1 MFNAQEGVYEDSLRN
16 KHVSEGRVGSVMGGK
31 TELDEF
37 QSIGN
42 ELAISNMLM
51 ALNNPALVEVLQ
63 KMGIFEDTLMGV
75 ATHIKE
81 NVKNLKIHN
90 SIIEEADAKGHVSR

>member
-1 MFNAQEGVYEDSLRN
+1 
-16 KHVSEGRVGSVMGGK
+16 
-31 TELDEF
+31 
-37 QSIGN
+37 
-42 ELAISNMLM
+42 M
-51 ALNNPALVEVLQ
+51 ALNNPALVKEIK
-63 KMGIFEDTLMGV
+63 KMGIFEDTLIGV